1 MDQHLLWN
9 KINRLIA
16 YQKELDKFLFDQK
29 HIVADL
35 ILRVSYL
42 ETKAGI
48 TEEDFNAYKKDFI
61 AKHEAAKASS
71 VSGGLQSKTPG
82 TDVSNGEDSRPE
94 LPGEAGNGV
103 HK

>member
-48 TEEDFNAYKKDFI
+48 TEGEFNEFKKDFI
-61 AKHEAAKASS
+61 AKHEASKASP

-94 LPGEAGNGV
+94 LSGEEG
-103 HK
+103 H

>member
-1 MDQHLLWN
+1 MDQRLLWN
-9 KINRLIA
+9 RVNRLIEN
-16 YQKELDKFLFDQK
+16 QKQLDKFLFDQK

-48 TEEDFNAYKKDFI
+48 TEGEFNEFKKDFI
-61 AKHEAAKASS
+61 TKHEAAKASS

-94 LPGEAGNGV
+94 LPGEES
-103 HK
+103 H